1 MIQSLESPDSLLAAL
16 NRGES
21 LPARWY
27 TDPSI
32 TALEIEMIF
41 RKTWNYIG
49 PAKELAGV
57 GDYITGNAG
66 EVPVVVIRNKAGLA
80 GFINVCRHRRHE
92 VMKGRG
98 NAKIMQCPYHAWSY
112 DLAGCLKGAPRSAA
126 EPGFRLEDYPLLPL
140 KVEALGPFVF
150 VNLDSNASSLASF
163 FGGLLEII
171 TASGIN
177 LDTLELYQREEWHAR
192 ANWKAM
198 LENYLEC
205 YHCAVAHPGF
215 SAAID
220 VTPENYNLTAHGW
233 FASQV
238 GQVRQSALEGK
249 AKVKTYDARGEV
261 AQAQYHLLWPNV
273 TININPGFPNLSID
287 VWVPDGPNQAR
298 GFSEHYFG
306 PGVSEQFAQD
316 LIAFSKQVGDEDD
329 ALTNSVQHGLL
340 GGIPERGRFLINS
353 EHLCIH
359 FQKLIVNALT
369 ERLPAIERASQASP
383 AVVPRTVSV
392 TASESAAP
400 ENE

>member
-1 MIQSLESPDSLLAAL
+1 MLRPPMESRLKPLFKTSLCCGRLQASSIAAPYSRPTYGS
-16 NRGES
+16 NRG
-21 LPARWY
+21 
-27 TDPSI
+27 
-32 TALEIEMIF
+32 
-41 RKTWNYIG
+41 K
-49 PAKELAGV
+49 
-57 GDYITGNAG
+57 
-66 EVPVVVIRNKAGLA
+66 
-80 GFINVCRHRRHE
+80 
-92 VMKGRG
+92 VM
-98 NAKIMQCPYHAWSY
+98 
-112 DLAGCLKGAPRSAA
+112 
-126 EPGFRLEDYPLLPL
+126 
-140 KVEALGPFVF
+140 
-150 VNLDSNASSLASF
+150 
-163 FGGLLEII
+163 
-171 TASGIN
+171 GI
-177 LDTLELYQREEWHAR
+177 
-192 ANWKAM
+192 
-198 LENYLEC
+198 
-205 YHCAVAHPGF
+205 
-215 SAAID
+215 
-220 VTPENYNLTAHGW
+220 VT
-233 FASQV
+233 
-238 GQVRQSALEGK
+238 K

>member
-1 MIQSLESPDSLLAAL
+1 MTQNLESPDILLAAL
-16 NRGES
+16 ERGES
-21 LPARWY
+21 LPACWY

-32 TALEIEMIF
+32 TVREMEQIF

-49 PAKELAGV
+49 PAKELSRL
-57 GDYITGNAG
+57 GDYITGNVG
-66 EVPVVVIRNKAGLA
+66 EVPIVVIRNTTGLA
-80 GFINVCRHRRHE
+80 GFVNVCRHRRHE
-92 VMKGRG
+92 VMKDRG
-98 NAKIMQCPYHAWSY
+98 NAKIMQCPYHAWTY

-140 KVEALGPFVF
+140 RVEALGPFVF
-150 VNLDSNASSLASF
+150 VNLDSNASPLASF
-163 FGGLLEII
+163 FAGLLEII

-192 ANWKAM
+192 ANWKTM

-220 VTPENYNLTAHGW
+220 VTPENYKLTAHGW

-249 AKVKTYDARGEV
+249 AKIKTYDPRGEV

-287 VWVPDGPNQAR
+287 VWVPDGPNQAK

-316 LIAFSKQVGDEDD
+316 LIAFNKQVGDEDD

-359 FQKLIVNALT
+359 FQKLIVSVLT
-369 ERLPAIERASQASP
+369 GRSPAVEGASQAGATS
-383 AVVPRTVSV
+383 VSRTVSV
-392 TASESAAP
+392 TPSASATP
-400 ENE
+400 GN